1 MPKIKLLTS
10 IASMEFSANYGD
22 VIDVSI
28 DYAAR
33 MVSTGQAEYTD
44 PDIRNAMATPDTEKK
59 VINKS
64 GKK

>member
-1 MPKIKLLTS
+1 MD
-10 IASMEFSANYGD
+10 FSANYGD

-33 MVSTGQAEYTD
+33 MVSTGQAEYAD